1 MPYKL
6 IIAFLGICILS
17 SCSNQKNEQ
26 EQKADSTDISVTNS
40 LRRQRLN
47 QFNDSLY
54 NLFEKSPEE
63 LISVFGKP
71 KKSESRLFTNIH
83 NGEIDTIY
91 HLNFDSV
98 SVTLY
103 YTSTQKRYLVGS
115 VEVRNNSLLNI
126 LGFNLG
132 VHDTTVINTIGLSD
146 GSEIDSTGVDI
157 FTYRLG
163 RIAESYTQFY
173 FRDSKL
179 IGVTYLPYLD

>member
-6 IIAFLGICILS
+6 IIVFLGICILS

-54 NLFEKSPEE
+54 LLFEKSPEE

-83 NGEIDTIY
+83 NGEIDTIF

-98 SVTLY
+98 TVTLY
-103 YTSTQKRYLVGS
+103 YASTQKRYLVGS
-115 VEVRNNSLLNI
+115 VEVQNNSLLNI
-126 LGFNLG
+126 LGFHLG
-132 VHDTTVINTIGLSD
+132 AHDTTVVNTIGLSD
-146 GSEIDSTGVDI
+146 GSEIDSTGMDI
-157 FTYRLG
+157 FTYKLG

-179 IGVTYLPYLD
+179 IRVTYLPYLD